1 MNSAAP
7 TKIFG
12 IRMGIDPKIIIV
24 VLIGLAAILFW
35 YNSRGDEGSAPAN
48 AGRAAVSTTPPTV
61 AGRAPASSTAAVRRQ
76 SRDSDHGTLRLRAI
90 DPTHGDVDP
99 TLHLGFLARL
109 QSIAPSGSSRN
120 LFQMGAAPL
129 SDQAG
134 KPIAHPII
142 PPKPLPAPI
151 IRNPVVADINIPLKY
166 YGFAK
171 PVGRGENNRAF
182 FLDGDNILIA
192 AEGDVL
198 KQKYLVV
205 ELTPTS
211 ARLEDTE
218 VKKGKTLPLVPEARD
233 ASNPGANP
241 GLNTGLNP
249 GVNPAIEQ
257 PGEQQPIEQ
266 QSIEPADP
274 GAEPP
279 Q

>member
-1 MNSAAP
+1 MNPAAP

-12 IRMGIDPKIIIV
+12 IRLGIDPKIVIV
-24 VLIGLAAILFW
+24 VLIGVAAILFW
-35 YNSRGDEGSAPAN
+35 YNSRDDAGSAPAS
-48 AGRAAVSTTPPTV
+48 AGRPAVTTTSPIV
-61 AGRAPASSTAAVRRQ
+61 AGRAPATNTVAARRSSK
-76 SRDSDHGTLRLRAI
+76 SSDQGTLRLRAI

-99 TLHLGFLARL
+99 TLHLTFLARL
-109 QSIAPSGSSRN
+109 QSITPSGNSRN

-129 SDQAG
+129 ADQTG
-134 KPIAHPII
+134 KPIPHPII
-142 PPKPLPAPI
+142 QPKPVLPPT
-151 IRNPVVADINIPLKY
+151 IRTPAVADINIPLKY

-171 PVGRGENNRAF
+171 PIGRGDDNRAF

-192 AEGDVL
+192 SEGDVL

-233 ASNPGANP
+233 GSNPGPNP
-241 GLNTGLNP
+241 GLNP
-249 GVNPAIEQ
+249 GVNPAVD
-257 PGEQQPIEQ
+257 QQAVEQ
-266 QSIEPADP
+266 QSMEPQAIEPADP

>member
-12 IRMGIDPKIIIV
+12 IRMGIDPKVIV
-24 VLIGLAAILFW
+24 VLLIGVAAILFW
-35 YNSRGDEGSAPAN
+35 YNSRGDEGGAPAS
-48 AGRAAVSTTPPTV
+48 AGRPAVTTTPTA
-61 AGRAPASSTAAVRRQ
+61 AGRAPAASTAAVRRA
-76 SRDSDHGTLRLRAI
+76 SKNSDHGTLRLRAI

-99 TLHLGFLARL
+99 TLHLDFLARL

-129 SDQAG
+129 VDQAG
-134 KPIAHPII
+134 RPLLHPII
-142 PPKPLPAPI
+142 PPKPLPPPI
-151 IRNPVVADINIPLKY
+151 IRTPAVADINIPLKY

-192 AEGDVL
+192 SEGDVL

-205 ELTPTS
+205 ELTPSS

-218 VKKGKTLPLVPEARD
+218 VKKGKTLPLVPEVRD
-233 ASNPGANP
+233 QSNPGPNP
-241 GLNTGLNP
+241 G
-249 GVNPAIEQ
+249 IEQ
-257 PGEQQPIEQ
+257 QAGEQQPIEQ
-266 QSIEPADP
+266 QMIEPADP

>member
-1 MNSAAP
+1 
-7 TKIFG
+7 
-12 IRMGIDPKIIIV
+12 MGIDPKIIVV
-24 VLIGLAAILFW
+24 VLIGLAALLFW

-48 AGRAAVSTTPPTV
+48 GGRPAATTALPTV
-61 AGRAPASSTAAVRRQ
+61 AGRAPAASAAVRRQ

-109 QSIAPSGSSRN
+109 QSIAPSSSSRN

-151 IRNPVVADINIPLKY
+151 IRNPVVAEINIPLKY

-171 PVGRGENNRAF
+171 PVGRGQNNRAF

-241 GLNTGLNP
+241 GLTTGLNP
-249 GVNPAIEQ
+249 GVNAGMDQQPAD
-257 PGEQQPIEQ
+257 QPIEQ

>member
-7 TKIFG
+7 SKIFG
-12 IRMGIDPKIIIV
+12 IRMGIDPKVIV
-24 VLIGLAAILFW
+24 AVLIGVAALLFW
-35 YNSRGDEGSAPAN
+35 YNSRGDEGSVPSS
-48 AGRAAVSTTPPTV
+48 AGRPPVATTPPTV
-61 AGRAPASSTAAVRRQ
+61 AGQPSAATAAAVRRP
-76 SRDSDHGTLRLRAI
+76 SKNSDHGTLRLRAI

-109 QSIAPSGSSRN
+109 QAITPSGSSRN

-129 SDQAG
+129 ADQAG
-134 KPIAHPII
+134 KPIPHPII
-142 PPKPLPAPI
+142 QPKPLPPPV
-151 IRNPVVADINIPLKY
+151 IRTPPVADINIPLKY

-171 PVGRGENNRAF
+171 PVGKGENNRAF

-192 AEGDVL
+192 SEGDVL

-218 VKKGKTLPLVPEARD
+218 VKKGKTLPLVPEVRD
-233 ASNPGANP
+233 QSNPGPNP
-241 GLNTGLNP
+241 G
-249 GVNPAIEQ
+249 IEQ
-257 PGEQQPIEQ
+257 QAGEQQPIEQ
-266 QSIEPADP
+266 PTIEPGDP
-274 GAEPP
+274 GEEPP

>member
-12 IRMGIDPKIIIV
+12 IRMGLDPKIIVV
-24 VLIGLAAILFW
+24 VLIGVAAILFW
-35 YNSRGDEGSAPAN
+35 YNSRGDEGSAPAS
-48 AGRAAVSTTPPTV
+48 AGRPTVTTTPATV
-61 AGRAPASSTAAVRRQ
+61 AGRAPAASTVAARRP
-76 SRDSDHGTLRLRAI
+76 SKSSDHGTLRLRAI

-99 TLHLGFLARL
+99 TLHLDFLARL
-109 QSIAPSGSSRN
+109 QSIAPSGSARN

-129 SDQAG
+129 TDQAG
-134 KPIAHPII
+134 RPIPHPII
-142 PPKPLPAPI
+142 APKPLPPPV
-151 IRNPVVADINIPLKY
+151 IRTPPVVDINIPLKY

-171 PVGRGENNRAF
+171 PIGRGENNRAF

-192 AEGDVL
+192 SEGDVL

-205 ELTPTS
+205 ELTPSS

-218 VKKGKTLPLVPEARD
+218 VKKGKTLPLVPEVRD
-233 ASNPGANP
+233 QSNPGPNP
-241 GLNTGLNP
+241 G
-249 GVNPAIEQ
+249 
-257 PGEQQPIEQ
+257 IEQ
-266 QSIEPADP
+266 QAVEQQSMEPQAIEPADP

>member
-7 TKIFG
+7 TRIFG
-12 IRMGIDPKIIIV
+12 IRVGLDPKIIV
-24 VLIGLAAILFW
+24 AGLIAVAAILFW
-35 YNSRGDEGSAPAN
+35 YNLRGDEGGPPAS
-48 AGRAAVSTTPPTV
+48 AGRPVATTTTPTI
-61 AGRAPASSTAAVRRQ
+61 AGRAPVGSTLAARRP
-76 SRDSDHGTLRLRAI
+76 SKNNDHGTLRLRAI

-99 TLHLGFLARL
+99 TLHLDFLARL

-129 SDQAG
+129 TDQTG

-142 PPKPLPAPI
+142 NPKPLPAPI
-151 IRNPVVADINIPLKY
+151 IRTPPVVDINIPLKY

-171 PVGRGENNRAF
+171 PVGKGGNNRAF
-182 FLDGDNILIA
+182 FLDADNILIA
-192 AEGDVL
+192 SEGDVL
-198 KQKYLVV
+198 KDKYLVV

-211 ARLEDTE
+211 ARLEDTQ

-233 ASNPGANP
+233 LSNPGP
-241 GLNTGLNP
+241 
-249 GVNPAIEQ
+249 NPAPTAGIEQ
-257 PGEQQPIEQ
+257 PGADQ
-266 QSIEPADP
+266 QSMEPEAVEPQQLDPQPADP

>member
-12 IRMGIDPKIIIV
+12 IRMGIDPKVIV
-24 VLIGLAAILFW
+24 VLLIGLAAILFW
-35 YNSRGDEGSAPAN
+35 YNSRGDEGGAPTS
-48 AGRAAVSTTPPTV
+48 AGRPAVTTTPPTI
-61 AGRAPASSTAAVRRQ
+61 AGRVPTASTAAVRRA
-76 SRDSDHGTLRLRAI
+76 SKNSDHGTLRLRAI

-109 QSIAPSGSSRN
+109 QSIARSGSSRN

-129 SDQAG
+129 ADQAG
-134 KPIAHPII
+134 KPIPHPII
-142 PPKPLPAPI
+142 ALKPLPPPT
-151 IRNPVVADINIPLKY
+151 IRTPAVADINIPLKY

-171 PVGRGENNRAF
+171 PVGTGENNRAF

-192 AEGDVL
+192 SEGDVL

-218 VKKGKTLPLVPEARD
+218 VKKGKTLPLVPEVRD
-233 ASNPGANP
+233 GSNPGPNP
-241 GLNTGLNP
+241 GLNPGLNP
-249 GVNPAIEQ
+249 AMD
-257 PGEQQPIEQ
+257 QQAVEQ
-266 QSIEPADP
+266 QSMEPQAIEPADP

>member
-12 IRMGIDPKIIIV
+12 IRVGLDPKVIV
-24 VLIGLAAILFW
+24 AVLIGVAALLFW
-35 YNSRGDEGSAPAN
+35 YNSRGDEEGNAPAS
-48 AGRAAVSTTPPTV
+48 GGHPAVTTTPSTV
-61 AGRAPASSTAAVRRQ
+61 AGRVPAGSTAAARRG
-76 SRDSDHGTLRLRAI
+76 SRASDHGTLRVRAV

-99 TLHLGFLARL
+99 TLRLDYLARL
-109 QSIAPSGSSRN
+109 QTIAPGSSARN

-129 SDQAG
+129 TDQAG
-134 KPIAHPII
+134 RPIAHPII
-142 PPKPLPAPI
+142 TPKPLPPPV
-151 IRNPVVADINIPLKY
+151 IRTPAAADINIPLQY

-182 FLDGDNILIA
+182 FMDGDNILIA
-192 AEGDVL
+192 SEGEVL

-218 VKKGKTLPLVPEARD
+218 VKKGKTLPLVPEVRD
-233 ASNPGANP
+233 QSNPGANP
-241 GLNTGLNP
+241 GPNPGLNP
-249 GVNPAIEQ
+249 AANLAPNPGID
-257 PGEQQPIEQ
+257 QQG
-266 QSIEPADP
+266 IEPVDQ
-274 GAEPP
+274 GVEP